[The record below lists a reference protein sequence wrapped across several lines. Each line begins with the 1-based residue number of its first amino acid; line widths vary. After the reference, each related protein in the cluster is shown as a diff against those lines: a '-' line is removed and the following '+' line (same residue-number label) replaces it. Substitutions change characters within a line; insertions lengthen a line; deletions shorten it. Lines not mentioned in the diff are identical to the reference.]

1 MSALK
6 HRSILSLTQLQLIVP
21 CRFVWNRSTTG
32 YDTTNA
38 SIRGAIT
45 GSEYCQC
52 WIEVQAKACGIERSL
67 VRTSSF
73 TAHTQTTG
81 SSDGDSEFFD
91 VNDKRGHHQCTM
103 LMAASG
109 AGFTDVVLD
118 LLAMDG
124 IDIHTRGKNGKT
136 ALMYAARAGHAN
148 IVKMLIEAGARAND
162 VDDYGWSA
170 LMDAANWGNVA
181 VVEVLLNVPEI
192 DVNGIDKQGA
202 TALIRAAK
210 RSHWNVIRTLLQNGA
225 HVMIP
230 QDANE
235 SDLLGKSYSVPLT
248 HTLSLPHDEILEVIR
263 VIEAAV
269 AEGRDVAAEAKT
281 PS

>member
-1 MSALK
+1 MRGFS
-6 HRSILSLTQLQLIVP
+6 

-67 VRTSSF
+67 VRASSS
-73 TAHTQTTG
+73 TALTQTTG
-81 SSDGDSEFFD
+81 SSDGDAAALD
-91 VNDKRGHHQCTM
+91 VNEKRGHHQCTM

-109 AGFTDVVLD
+109 AGFIDVVLE
-118 LLAMDG
+118 LLAVDG
-124 IDIHTRGKNGKT
+124 IDIHARGKNGKT
-136 ALMYAARAGHAN
+136 ALMYAGRAGHAS
-148 IVKMLIEAGARAND
+148 IVQVLIAAGARAND
-162 VDDYGWSA
+162 VDDYGWPV
-170 LMDAANWGNVA
+170 LMDAANWGNMA
-181 VVEVLLNVPEI
+181 VVEVLLRVPEI
-192 DVNGIDKQGA
+192 DVDATDKQGA

-210 RSHWNVIRTLLQNGA
+210 RGHWSVIRTLLQHGA

-230 QDANE
+230 QEEAG
-235 SDLLGKSYSVPLT
+235 DLNLLDRSYSISLA
-248 HTLSLPHDEILEVIR
+248 HTVSLPRDEILEVIQ
-263 VIEAAV
+263 VIEAAL
-269 AEGRDVAAEAKT
+269 AEGREAIAGDDV